1 LYENILNIR
10 THIIGMQQEGITR
23 KYLRKPVLCAA
34 TLWGDDGHTNK
45 ESSKADEEQQQVI
58 MLSHV
63 KTEYSFPIWENSKK
77 KSNF

>member
-1 LYENILNIR
+1 MGGTIDV
-10 THIIGMQQEGITR
+10 Q
-23 KYLRKPVLCAA
+23 
-34 TLWGDDGHTNK
+34 TNK